1 MSQNSNSDV
10 LDDDAKEF
18 LLECQELLD
27 TAETDLLSLDQKGN
41 FDQVYASVFR
51 VFHSLKGGAGMF
63 GLKDLNHHMHLLENQ
78 LTQCGQKKIMSSYE
92 ISFFLKGIDV
102 AKKLIQGEKVH
113 FNYEEFNQKE
123 ILQSPVSLQK
133 PKNEKTIVEETTAV
147 VKELKNYVGSAI
159 IIDDENEILDIL
171 KDTLEG
177 AHFKVST
184 FTNPFEAINSFKSV
198 NPDIVLTDMKMPEM
212 SGLDVL
218 KNVKKIDHEIPVI
231 FVSGFLDTKTLID
244 SINCGV
250 HGAIE
255 KPFKESNII
264 TLSTS
269 ALKISKMH
277 KLLARSVHLMLYQFA
292 DLEDLM
298 KSKGQTHQIALLKN
312 ELKRLL
318 DFQKSIKEEKKAS

>member
-1 MSQNSNSDV
+1 MNDINNMDN
-10 LDDDAKEF
+10 LDSDAKEF

-27 TAETDLLSLDQKGN
+27 AAESDLLTLDQKGN

-78 LTQCGQKKIMSSYE
+78 LTQCGQKKLMSHHE
-92 ISFFLKGIDV
+92 ISFFLKGIDG
-102 AKKLIQGEKVH
+102 AKKLIQGEKIN
-113 FNYEEFNQKE
+113 FNYEDFAPKENSEAVQTTPLVNNNVKAIKNYIGHALLIDDEKE
-123 ILQSPVSLQK
+123 IL
-133 PKNEKTIVEETTAV
+133 E
-147 VKELKNYVGSAI
+147 
-159 IIDDENEILDIL
+159 IL

-177 AHFKVST
+177 ANIKVTT
-184 FTNPFEAINSFKSV
+184 FSSPFEAMSSFKSV

-212 SGLDVL
+212 SGLEVL
-218 KNVKKIDHEIPVI
+218 KQVKKIDPEIPVI

-250 HGAIE
+250 YGAIE

-264 TLSTS
+264 TLATTG
-269 ALKISKMH
+269 LKMSKMH
-277 KLLARSVHLMLYQFA
+277 KLLTRSINLMLYQFA

-298 KSKGQTHQIALLKN
+298 KSKGQTHQIKLLKD
-312 ELKRLL
+312 ELQLLL
-318 DFQKSIKEEKKAS
+318 DFRKNIKEEKKAS